1 MLPIIAAI
9 IPVIIFLVFIYR
21 KDKQKEPFGLLIKC
35 LLGGVLSLVISL
47 GFSLP
52 LSSLRDVVEGAMS
65 KALYDAFM
73 LAAFPEEIG
82 KFVVLYWFVWK
93 SRDFNQRYDGIVYAV
108 FISLGF
114 ALVENIMYVIE
125 GGLHVA
131 LGRALLSIPGHGFFG
146 VLMGYFFSR
155 AKFVEK
161 TRTRNMIRALLYP
174 VLFHG
179 LFNFFLMWMSNLEGN
194 NPLLIVLLFVA
205 FFAVV
210 VLLWR
215 AGLRAIRIHSF
226 RDFVDGIKY

>member
-1 MLPIIAAI
+1 M
-9 IPVIIFLVFIYR
+9 
-21 KDKQKEPFGLLIKC
+21 
-35 LLGGVLSLVISL
+35 LSLVISL

-52 LSSLRDVVEGAMS
+52 LSSLRDVVEGAM
-65 KALYDAFM
+65 
-73 LAAFPEEIG
+73 P
-82 KFVVLYWFVWK
+82 
-93 SRDFNQRYDGIVYAV
+93 
-108 FISLGF
+108 
-114 ALVENIMYVIE
+114 
-125 GGLHVA
+125 
-131 LGRALLSIPGHGFFG
+131 
-146 VLMGYFFSR
+146 R

-161 TRTRNMIRALLYP
+161 ARTRNMIRALLYP